1 MARLNG
7 MAYIT
12 WHNGSSS
19 TMTNLIHN
27 SCYKRKINNKTKKK
41 CSKNIFYNT
50 LYKILLELRSSLARR
65 KKKTGYH
72 EAINPGILLL
82 KYIIFFH
89 VLRLQTRSTVQLHIN
104 SRYREA
110 TSSS

>member
-19 TMTNLIHN
+19 TMTNLKHN

-65 KKKTGYH
+65 KTGYH

-82 KYIIFFH
+82 KYIIF
-89 VLRLQTRSTVQLHIN
+89 LC
-104 SRYREA
+104 
-110 TSSS
+110 SSFANTL